1 MNSEQEIRRLINFLN
16 ENTKYY
22 DEGKP
27 RITDKQWDES
37 YFELQKLEA
46 ETGLIY
52 PDSPTQSISYQV
64 VNNLEKITHSHQML
78 SLAKTKDI
86 DEVISFL
93 GKEDYLMM
101 CKMDG
106 LTCSLT
112 YENGNLISAETRG
125 NGQIGEN
132 ILHNAL
138 ILPSIPKSIGYK
150 ERLVIDGEIISTY
163 YNFENFSNQY
173 KNPRNFASGS
183 IRLLDSAE
191 CSKRGI
197 EFVAWDI
204 IEGLNNH
211 NLSTNLSQL
220 ELMGFTVVPFIKN
233 SVDVEQ
239 IKSIAEF
246 YSYPIDGAVF
256 KFDDIE
262 YGKTLGQTAHHF
274 KNAIA
279 YKFYDETYET
289 ELIDIEW
296 SMGRTGILTPI
307 AIFNPVEIDGTEVS
321 RASLHNLTI
330 LKNTLHGFGWSG
342 QKLEIFKSNMIVP
355 QVYSA
360 EVDDESTK
368 NYFDYPHICPICGKE
383 TIVKTDNDSSF
394 VVCINKNCEGQFI
407 NQLDH
412 FCGKSG
418 LDIRGLS
425 KATLEKLIDW
435 NWVNCYAD
443 IYELKNHKAEWY
455 KKSGFGVKSVDKILE
470 AIENSKTQKLENF
483 ISAIGIPLIGLN
495 MAKELVKY
503 IATYEEF
510 RDKINSKFDF
520 TSFDGFA
527 EAKNDALINFDY
539 TEADKVATY
548 LTFLLDEPKEENNGL
563 NGLTFVITGKVNQFK
578 NRAELQDTI
587 VNAGGKVVSAISKN
601 VNYLINN
608 DIDSNSLKNISAKKL
623 GIPIISEKYFLENLL
638 KKF

>member
-1 MNSEQEIRRLINFLN
+1 MEKIRNLIDFLN

-112 YENGNLISAETRG
+112 YEDGNLISAETRG
-125 NGQIGEN
+125 NGQVGEN
-132 ILHNAL
+132 IFHNAL
-138 ILPSIPKSIGYK
+138 VLPSIPKSIGYK

-256 KFDDIE
+256 KFDNIS
-262 YGKTLGQTAHHF
+262 YGKSLGQTAHHF

-307 AIFNPVEIDGTEVS
+307 AIFNPVEIEGSIIE
-321 RASLHNLTI
+321 RCSLFNLSV
-330 LKNTLHGFGWSG
+330 LEEKLGKPYVG
-342 QKLEIFKSNMIVP
+342 QKLWISKRNMVIP
-355 QVYSA
+355 YI
-360 EVDDESTK
+360 E
-368 NYFDYPHICPICGKE
+368 
-383 TIVKTDNDSSF
+383 
-394 VVCINKNCEGQFI
+394 
-407 NQLDH
+407 
-412 FCGKSG
+412 
-418 LDIRGLS
+418 
-425 KATLEKLIDW
+425 KAEKL
-435 NWVNCYAD
+435 
-443 IYELKNHKAEWY
+443 
-455 KKSGFGVKSVDKILE
+455 F
-470 AIENSKTQKLENF
+470 
-483 ISAIGIPLIGLN
+483 
-495 MAKELVKY
+495 
-503 IATYEEF
+503 
-510 RDKINSKFDF
+510 
-520 TSFDGFA
+520 
-527 EAKNDALINFDY
+527 
-539 TEADKVATY
+539 
-548 LTFLLDEPKEENNGL
+548 
-563 NGLTFVITGKVNQFK
+563 
-578 NRAELQDTI
+578 
-587 VNAGGKVVSAISKN
+587 
-601 VNYLINN
+601 
-608 DIDSNSLKNISAKKL
+608 
-623 GIPIISEKYFLENLL
+623 
-638 KKF
+638 